1 MYGRTNA
8 GRGGSGVLVIKVADI
23 QVPASSWMVEQ
34 TEEGYMYKA
43 EIEIADVTE
52 EHIPIVTFANED
64 VDYFYPT
71 AMAGNGTVTIYTDDA
86 PIDMITIKSIVLL

>member
-8 GRGGSGVLVIKVADI
+8 GRGGSGVSVIKMADI
-23 QVPASSWMVEQ
+23 QVPTSSWMVEQ
-34 TEEGYMYKA
+34 TEEGYLYKA
-43 EIEIADVTE
+43 EIEITGVTE

-71 AMAGNGTVTIYTDDA
+71 AMAGNGIVTIYTDDV
-86 PIDMITIKSIVLL
+86 PIDTITIKSIVLL